1 MGMTLLQAVEGI
13 FDDMR
18 DYLRHLD
25 DEAYAQPLEIL
36 SGSSVGQ
43 HTRHI
48 IEFFT
53 CLLEQRCEGCIN
65 YDGRRRDPAIE
76 QLTDAAN
83 KTLLQVSAD
92 LNAVDPKERLSLA
105 VAYDGGSHPTE
116 VVDTTFEREVIYN
129 IEHAIHHLAMIK
141 IGLRQIAPELQVSE
155 AFGVAPSTIRYR
167 KQEAKAG

>member
-1 MGMTLLQAVEGI
+1 MGMTLLQAVDGI

-18 DYLRHLD
+18 DYLQHLD
-25 DEAYAQPLEIL
+25 DDAYAQPLEIL

-48 IEFFT
+48 IEFFQ

-76 QLTDAAN
+76 QLTS
-83 KTLLQVSAD
+83 SAKKS
-92 LNAVDPKERLSLA
+92 LIHVVEGLHQVDPKERLNLA
-105 VAYDGGSHPTE
+105 VAYDGGQTPTE

-129 IEHAIHHLAMIK
+129 IEHAIHHMAMIK
-141 IGLRQIAPELQVSE
+141 IGLRQVAPELRVSE